1 MRVHEEVGVD
11 EEVGVEVDEE
21 VEVGRHQKQ
30 IGVDLLPNSPL
41 RRSAGRSRARRRE
54 MFLELP
60 GVNLCII
67 TEERPFLGVHVEN

>member
-1 MRVHEEVGVD
+1 MRVHEEV
-11 EEVGVEVDEE
+11 EVEVDEE

-60 GVNLCII
+60 GGNLFIR
-67 TEERPFLGVHVEN
+67 EERPFVGVYVAN

>member
-1 MRVHEEVGVD
+1 MRVHEEVG
-11 EEVGVEVDEE
+11 VDEE

-60 GVNLCII
+60 GGILYSSLCYCII
-67 TEERPFLGVHVEN
+67 SFQVS

>member
-1 MRVHEEVGVD
+1 MRVHEE
-11 EEVGVEVDEE
+11 VEVDEE

-67 TEERPFLGVHVEN
+67 STASGALVVGGVRDIYSI